1 MRTSTFHSKDLV
13 TWLKR
18 NKIAT
23 IDELKGALGTDVN
36 VTVYRKLKELSYH
49 TSYSHRGRYYTVDEV
64 ARFDDRGLW
73 SYRDVRVSIYGSL
86 VSTAENFVKQ
96 SEAGYYSGELEHVL
110 HVEVKEPLLKLVRQ
124 GRITRKKVSGLYLY
138 CAKSRDRIQEQLL
151 ARQIQEAEPSLT
163 RSVAGEILPDELKAA
178 IVLFFSVLNEKQ
190 RRLYAGLESF
200 KWGHGGDHKIAD
212 LLGLDV
218 GTVAKGR
225 RDLLTQDVERERIR
239 KAGGGRKSVK
249 KNACGHRKNRS
260 VDGI

>member
-1 MRTSTFHSKDLV
+1 MRTSSFHSKDLV

-36 VTVYRKLKELSYH
+36 ITVYRKLKEVSYR
-49 TSYSHRGRYYTVDEV
+49 TSYSHRGRYYTLDEV
-64 ARFDDRGLW
+64 AGFDDKGLW
-73 SYRDVRVSIYGSL
+73 SYRDVRFSMYGNL
-86 VSTAENFVKQ
+86 MATAEAFVKQ

-110 HVEVKEPLLKLVRQ
+110 HVGVKEPLLRLVRQ
-124 GRITRKKVSGLYLY
+124 GQITRKRVCGLYLY
-138 CAKSRDRIQEQLL
+138 CANSRDRIQEQLL
-151 ARQIQEAEPSLT
+151 ARQIQQGEPSLT
-163 RSVAGEILPDELKAA
+163 RSVVASDSLPDELKAA

-200 KWGHGGDHKIAD
+200 KWGHGGDRKIAD
-212 LLGLDV
+212 LFGLDV

-225 RDLLTQDVERERIR
+225 RDLLTQDFEREMIR

-249 KNACGHRKNRS
+249 KNA
-260 VDGI
+260 